1 MTRQQTTKGRAIM
14 ARLSGAGI
22 SISIGLL
29 ALMAC
34 LIVLQVSARNLLD
47 LGLPWA
53 DELARF
59 CCIGLVFLSIPSLVV
74 NHQMVAVT
82 LVPDMLGPGAR
93 RMVHILSEL
102 ATLVFAGFT
111 LWGFAAFLPRAG
123 KFLTPAMGMPNWGY
137 YAPAL
142 IGTTFLTLAAL
153 FRIWQIIKGQEDTGI
168 NADKEVIL

>member
-1 MTRQQTTKGRAIM
+1 MPRQHDSMGRALM
-14 ARLSGAGI
+14 ARLADAGI
-22 SISIGLL
+22 AVGIGML
-29 ALMAC
+29 ALMAVMV
-34 LIVLQVSARNLLD
+34 ITQVVARNLFD

-59 CCIGLVFLSIPSLVV
+59 CSIGLVFLSIPALVIRR
-74 NHQMVAVT
+74 QMVAVT
-82 LVPDMLGPGAR
+82 VVPDMAGDSLR
-93 RMVHILSEL
+93 RALHVASEL

-142 IGTTFLTLAAL
+142 IGTILIGLAAI
-153 FRIWQIIKGQEDTGI
+153 FRISQILRGPDD
-168 NADKEVIL
+168 ADKGMTP